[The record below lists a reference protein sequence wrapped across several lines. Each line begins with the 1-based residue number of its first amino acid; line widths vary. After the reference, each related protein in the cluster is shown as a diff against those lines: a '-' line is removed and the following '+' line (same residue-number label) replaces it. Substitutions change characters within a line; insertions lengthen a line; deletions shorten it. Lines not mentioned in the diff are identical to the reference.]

1 LFEKGVVSSADTVHP
16 PAMQTVTLE
25 RVLVLR
31 TTAPETLDFILE
43 TPALRRYMG
52 ARLGPMA
59 AIVRAGEW
67 EALRDAL
74 AERGIAAEM
83 VE

>member
-1 LFEKGVVSSADTVHP
+1 MINWCEKHAVDLPNKADIEHLYKVKSDP
-16 PAMQTVTLE
+16 VT
-25 RVLVLR
+25 
-31 TTAPETLDFILE
+31 AAN
-43 TPALRRYMG
+43 ALRRYMG

-74 AERGIAAEM
+74 AERGIAAEI
-83 VE
+83 VQ